1 MKFGQLMSK
10 IEELLINS
18 YVNETVKLE
27 LKNFN
32 KLVLENKNAS
42 TMFFIYTELS
52 KNKGLDKE
60 LAEAYINESL
70 RQIEKISPKLNTQKI
85 EYWVKDVVCENNYK
99 DIDNIVYSTP
109 DKIMET
115 VTSKKSLISLLSESS
130 EVKSHIDLPIET
142 LLNIANKSIKGY
154 IENLDEDS
162 KRDLSKVLMTEDVE
176 LSKEF
181 DELKSK
187 TIGKLSNITE
197 SLDDVTSKKLQETI
211 DQIQSDTFSKINYV
225 RLYNLHNNLYIIF
238 IFLGLNVFGF
248 QFLIS
253 F

>member
-10 IEELLINS
+10 IEGLLINS
-18 YVNETVKLE
+18 YVNETAKIE
-27 LKNFN
+27 LKNFR

-42 TMFFIYTELS
+42 SMFHIYTELS
-52 KNKGLDKE
+52 KRKGLDKE
-60 LAEAYINESL
+60 IAEAYINESL
-70 RQIEKISPKLNTQKI
+70 RQIEKLSPKLNTQKI
-85 EYWVKDVVCENNYK
+85 EYWVKDVVCENNYQ

-109 DKIMET
+109 NKIMET
-115 VTSKKSLISLLSESS
+115 VNSKKTLINLLSEST

-197 SLDDVTSKKLQETI
+197 SLDDVTIKKLQETI
-211 DQIQSDTFSKINYV
+211 EQVQSDTFSKINYV
-225 RLYNLHNNLYIIF
+225 RLFNLHNNL
-238 IFLGLNVFGF
+238 
-248 QFLIS
+248 
-253 F
+253 

>member
-32 KLVLENKNAS
+32 KLVFENKNAS

-197 SLDDVTSKKLQETI
+197 SLDDITSKKLQETI

-225 RLYNLHNNLYIIF
+225 RLYNLHNNL
-238 IFLGLNVFGF
+238 
-248 QFLIS
+248 
-253 F
+253 

>member
-115 VTSKKSLISLLSESS
+115 VTSKKTLISLLSESS

-187 TIGKLSNITE
+187 TIGKLSNIRE
-197 SLDDVTSKKLQETI
+197 SLDDVTNKKLQETI
-211 DQIQSDTFSKINYV
+211 EQIQSDTFSKINYV
-225 RLYNLHNNLYIIF
+225 RLYNLHNNL
-238 IFLGLNVFGF
+238 
-248 QFLIS
+248 
-253 F
+253 

>member
-27 LKNFN
+27 LKSFN

-197 SLDDVTSKKLQETI
+197 SLDDITSKKLQETI

-225 RLYNLHNNLYIIF
+225 RLYNLHNNL
-238 IFLGLNVFGF
+238 
-248 QFLIS
+248 
-253 F
+253 

>member
-60 LAEAYINESL
+60 IAEAYINESL
-70 RQIEKISPKLNTQKI
+70 RQIEKLSPKLNTQKI

-115 VTSKKSLISLLSESS
+115 VTSKKTLISLLSESS

-197 SLDDVTSKKLQETI
+197 SLDDITSKKLQETI

-225 RLYNLHNNLYIIF
+225 RLYNLHNNL
-238 IFLGLNVFGF
+238 
-248 QFLIS
+248 
-253 F
+253 

>member
-52 KNKGLDKE
+52 KNKGLDQE
-60 LAEAYINESL
+60 IAEAYINESL
-70 RQIEKISPKLNTQKI
+70 RQIEKLSPKLNTQKI

-115 VTSKKSLISLLSESS
+115 VTSKKALISLLSESS
-130 EVKSHIDLPIET
+130 ETKSHIDLPIET

-154 IENLDEDS
+154 IDNLDEDS

-197 SLDDVTSKKLQETI
+197 SLDDITSKKLQETI

-225 RLYNLHNNLYIIF
+225 RLYNLHNNL
-238 IFLGLNVFGF
+238 
-248 QFLIS
+248 
-253 F
+253 

>member
-1 MKFGQLMSK
+1 MKFGQLISK

-70 RQIEKISPKLNTQKI
+70 RQIEKICPKLNTQKI

-115 VTSKKSLISLLSESS
+115 VTSKKALISLLSESS

-225 RLYNLHNNLYIIF
+225 RLYNLHNNL
-238 IFLGLNVFGF
+238 
-248 QFLIS
+248 
-253 F
+253 

>member
-60 LAEAYINESL
+60 IAEAYINESL
-70 RQIEKISPKLNTQKI
+70 RQIEKLSPKLNTQKI

-115 VTSKKSLISLLSESS
+115 VTSKKALISLLSESS

-197 SLDDVTSKKLQETI
+197 SLDDITSKKLQETI

-225 RLYNLHNNLYIIF
+225 RLYNLHNNL
-238 IFLGLNVFGF
+238 
-248 QFLIS
+248 
-253 F
+253 

>member
-115 VTSKKSLISLLSESS
+115 VTSNKTLISLLSESS

-197 SLDDVTSKKLQETI
+197 SLDDITSKKLQETI

-225 RLYNLHNNLYIIF
+225 RLYNLHNNL
-238 IFLGLNVFGF
+238 
-248 QFLIS
+248 
-253 F
+253 

>member
-187 TIGKLSNITE
+187 TIGKLSNIRE

-211 DQIQSDTFSKINYV
+211 EQIQSDTFSKINYV
-225 RLYNLHNNLYIIF
+225 RLYNLHNNL
-238 IFLGLNVFGF
+238 
-248 QFLIS
+248 
-253 F
+253 

>member
-115 VTSKKSLISLLSESS
+115 VTSKKALISLLSESS

-197 SLDDVTSKKLQETI
+197 SLDDITSKKLQETI

-225 RLYNLHNNLYIIF
+225 RLYNLHNNL
-238 IFLGLNVFGF
+238 
-248 QFLIS
+248 
-253 F
+253 

>member
-10 IEELLINS
+10 IEGLLINS
-18 YVNETVKLE
+18 YVNETAKIE
-27 LKNFN
+27 LKNFR

-42 TMFFIYTELS
+42 SMFHIYTELS
-52 KNKGLDKE
+52 KKKGLDKE
-60 LAEAYINESL
+60 IAEAYINESL
-70 RQIEKISPKLNTQKI
+70 RQIEKISPRLNTQKI
-85 EYWVKDVVCENNYK
+85 EYWVKDVVCENNYQ
-99 DIDNIVYSTP
+99 DIDNIVYSSP
-109 DKIMET
+109 NKIMET
-115 VTSKKSLISLLSESS
+115 VNSKKTLIKLLSESS

-142 LLNIANKSIKGY
+142 LLNVANKSIKGY

-197 SLDDVTSKKLQETI
+197 SLDEITSKKLQETI
-211 DQIQSDTFSKINYV
+211 EQVQSDTFSKINYV
-225 RLYNLHNNLYIIF
+225 RLFNLHNNL
-238 IFLGLNVFGF
+238 
-248 QFLIS
+248 
-253 F
+253 

>member
-60 LAEAYINESL
+60 IAEAYINESL
-70 RQIEKISPKLNTQKI
+70 RQIEKLSPKLNTQKI

-115 VTSKKSLISLLSESS
+115 VTSKKTLISLLSESF

-197 SLDDVTSKKLQETI
+197 SLDDITSKKLQETI

-225 RLYNLHNNLYIIF
+225 RLYNLHNNL
-238 IFLGLNVFGF
+238 
-248 QFLIS
+248 
-253 F
+253 

>member
-18 YVNETVKLE
+18 YVNETAKIE
-27 LKNFN
+27 LKNFRS
-32 KLVLENKNAS
+32 LVLENKNAS
-42 TMFFIYTELS
+42 TMFYIYTELS
-52 KNKGLDKE
+52 KKKGYDKE
-60 LAEAYINESL
+60 IADSFINESL
-70 RQIEKISPKLNTQKI
+70 KHIENFLPKLKTQRI

-99 DIDNIVYSTP
+99 DIDNIVYGTP

-115 VTSKKSLISLLSESS
+115 VNSKKTLIKLLSESS
-130 EVKSHIDLPIET
+130 ETKSHINLPIET
-142 LLNIANKSIKGY
+142 IVNLANKSIKGY

-187 TIGKLSNITE
+187 TVGKLSNITE

-211 DQIQSDTFSKINYV
+211 EQVQSDTFSKINYV
-225 RLYNLHNNLYIIF
+225 RLYNLYNNL
-238 IFLGLNVFGF
+238 
-248 QFLIS
+248 
-253 F
+253 

>member
-32 KLVLENKNAS
+32 KLVLENKNVS

-60 LAEAYINESL
+60 IAEEYINESL

-115 VTSKKSLISLLSESS
+115 VTSKKVLIKLLSESS
-130 EVKSHIDLPIET
+130 EIKSHIDLPIET

-197 SLDDVTSKKLQETI
+197 SLDDITSKKLQETI

-225 RLYNLHNNLYIIF
+225 RLYNLHNNL
-238 IFLGLNVFGF
+238 
-248 QFLIS
+248 
-253 F
+253 

>member
-10 IEELLINS
+10 IEGLLINS
-18 YVNETVKLE
+18 YVNETAKIE
-27 LKNFN
+27 LKNFR

-42 TMFFIYTELS
+42 SMFHIYTELS
-52 KNKGLDKE
+52 KRKGLDKE
-60 LAEAYINESL
+60 IAEAYINESL
-70 RQIEKISPKLNTQKI
+70 RQIEKISPRLNTQKI
-85 EYWVKDVVCENNYK
+85 EYWVKDVVCENNYQ
-99 DIDNIVYSTP
+99 DIDNIVYSTQN
-109 DKIMET
+109 KIMET
-115 VTSKKSLISLLSESS
+115 VNSKKTLINLLSEST

-142 LLNIANKSIKGY
+142 LLNVANKSIKGY

-197 SLDDVTSKKLQETI
+197 SLDEITSKKLQETI
-211 DQIQSDTFSKINYV
+211 EQVQSDTFSKINYV
-225 RLYNLHNNLYIIF
+225 RLYNLHNNL
-238 IFLGLNVFGF
+238 
-248 QFLIS
+248 
-253 F
+253 

>member
-99 DIDNIVYSTP
+99 DIDNIV
-109 DKIMET
+109 
-115 VTSKKSLISLLSESS
+115 
-130 EVKSHIDLPIET
+130 
-142 LLNIANKSIKGY
+142 
-154 IENLDEDS
+154 
-162 KRDLSKVLMTEDVE
+162 RW
-176 LSKEF
+176 
-181 DELKSK
+181 
-187 TIGKLSNITE
+187 
-197 SLDDVTSKKLQETI
+197 
-211 DQIQSDTFSKINYV
+211 
-225 RLYNLHNNLYIIF
+225 
-238 IFLGLNVFGF
+238 
-248 QFLIS
+248 
-253 F
+253 

>member
-18 YVNETVKLE
+18 YVNETAKIE
-27 LKNFN
+27 LKNFRH
-32 KLVLENKNAS
+32 LVLENKNAS
-42 TMFFIYTELS
+42 TMFYIYTELS
-52 KNKGLDKE
+52 KKKGYDKE
-60 LAEAYINESL
+60 IAESFINESL
-70 RQIEKISPKLNTQKI
+70 KHIENFLPKLKTQRI

-99 DIDNIVYSTP
+99 DIDNIVYGTP

-115 VTSKKSLISLLSESS
+115 VNSKKTLIKLLSESS
-130 EVKSHIDLPIET
+130 ETKSHINLPIET
-142 LLNIANKSIKGY
+142 IVNLANKSIKGY

-187 TIGKLSNITE
+187 TVGKLSNITE

-211 DQIQSDTFSKINYV
+211 EQVQSDTFSKINYV
-225 RLYNLHNNLYIIF
+225 RLYNLYNNL
-238 IFLGLNVFGF
+238 
-248 QFLIS
+248 
-253 F
+253 

>member
-60 LAEAYINESL
+60 LAEAYINEYL

-115 VTSKKSLISLLSESS
+115 VTSKKTLISLLSESS

-197 SLDDVTSKKLQETI
+197 SLDDITSKKLQETI

-225 RLYNLHNNLYIIF
+225 RLYNLHNNL
-238 IFLGLNVFGF
+238 
-248 QFLIS
+248 
-253 F
+253 

>member
-10 IEELLINS
+10 IEELLVNS
-18 YVNETVKLE
+18 YITETAKME
-27 LKNFN
+27 LKNF
-32 KLVLENKNAS
+32 KSLVLENKNAS
-42 TMFFIYTELS
+42 TMFYIYTELS
-52 KNKGLDKE
+52 KKKGYDKE
-60 LAEAYINESL
+60 IAESFINESL
-70 RQIEKISPKLNTQKI
+70 KHIENFLPKLKTQRI

-99 DIDNIVYSTP
+99 DIDNIVYGTP

-115 VTSKKSLISLLSESS
+115 VISKKTLIKLLSESS
-130 EVKSHIDLPIET
+130 EIKSHINLPIET

-211 DQIQSDTFSKINYV
+211 EQVQSDTFSKINYV
-225 RLYNLHNNLYIIF
+225 RLYNLHNNL
-238 IFLGLNVFGF
+238 
-248 QFLIS
+248 
-253 F
+253 

>member
-154 IENLDEDS
+154 IEKLDEDS
-162 KRDLSKVLMTEDVE
+162 KREVSKVLMTEDVE

-197 SLDDVTSKKLQETI
+197 SLDDITSKKLQETI

-225 RLYNLHNNLYIIF
+225 RLYNLHNNL
-238 IFLGLNVFGF
+238 
-248 QFLIS
+248 
-253 F
+253 

>member
-18 YVNETVKLE
+18 YVNETAKIE
-27 LKNFN
+27 LKNFRS
-32 KLVLENKNAS
+32 LVLENKNAS
-42 TMFFIYTELS
+42 TMFYIYTELS
-52 KNKGLDKE
+52 KKKGYDKE
-60 LAEAYINESL
+60 IAESFINESL
-70 RQIEKISPKLNTQKI
+70 KQIEKFLPKLNTQKI
-85 EYWVKDVVCENNYK
+85 EYWVKNVVCENNYK
-99 DIDNIVYSTP
+99 DIDNIVYGTP

-115 VTSKKSLISLLSESS
+115 VNSKKTLIKLLSESS
-130 EVKSHIDLPIET
+130 VTKSHINLPIET
-142 LLNIANKSIKGY
+142 IVNLANKSIKGY

-187 TIGKLSNITE
+187 TVGKLSNITE

-211 DQIQSDTFSKINYV
+211 EQVQSDTFSKINYV
-225 RLYNLHNNLYIIF
+225 RLYNLYNNL
-238 IFLGLNVFGF
+238 
-248 QFLIS
+248 
-253 F
+253 

>member
-60 LAEAYINESL
+60 IAEAYINESL
-70 RQIEKISPKLNTQKI
+70 RQIEKLSPKLNTQKI

-115 VTSKKSLISLLSESS
+115 VTSKKALISLLSESS
-130 EVKSHIDLPIET
+130 ETKSHIDLPIET

-154 IENLDEDS
+154 IDNLDEDS

-197 SLDDVTSKKLQETI
+197 SLDDITNKKLQETI

-225 RLYNLHNNLYIIF
+225 RLYNLHNNL
-238 IFLGLNVFGF
+238 
-248 QFLIS
+248 
-253 F
+253 